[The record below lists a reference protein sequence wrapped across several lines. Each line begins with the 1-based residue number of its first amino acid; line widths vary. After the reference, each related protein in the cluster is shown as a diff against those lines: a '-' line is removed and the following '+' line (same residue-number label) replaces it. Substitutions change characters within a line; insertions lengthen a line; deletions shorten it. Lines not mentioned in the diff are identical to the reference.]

1 MISFAAFRAPN
12 EILFGP
18 GHVASLA
25 PVAAR
30 LGSRAYVCTDA
41 RLVADPRIAK
51 ALRDLS
57 AAGLRVEVDDSTQPE
72 LPAEQ
77 VAASVARARRHRPDV
92 VVGIGGGSCLDLAK
106 VVAALVTHGGEATDY
121 HGESRVPGPVIPV
134 VAVPTTAGTGSEVTP
149 VAVLGHPE
157 RTTKVGMSSRFLI
170 PTVAICDPEL
180 TESCPPGLT
189 AAAGAD
195 ALAHAVEAFTAVE
208 QPADSHLSR
217 RRVFVGKNPLT
228 DQLALFAAGLVA
240 RHLPRAVAAP
250 DRAAREG
257 MMLAALAAGLAFGTA
272 GTAAAHALQYP
283 IGAYTGTSHGVGVGL
298 LLPYVM
304 AFNRPARAAD
314 LATLAAT
321 LRAARA
327 PRADGDTDDALA
339 EDLVADLLAEVG
351 IPATL
356 AALGMPE
363 DKLAWAAEE
372 AMRATRLVENNP
384 RRLDR
389 EAAEAILRAAHA
401 GDRARLAALTDSD
414 LTDES
419 VPAGDARPTG
429 LAADRPTRS
438 RS

>member
-1 MISFAAFRAPN
+1 MTRFAAFRAPN

-41 RLVADPRIAK
+41 RLAADPRIAR
-51 ALRDLS
+51 ALRDL
-57 AAGLRVEVDDSTQPE
+57 ADAGLRVEVDDSTQPE
-72 LPAEQ
+72 LPADQ
-77 VAASVARARRHRPDV
+77 VAASVAKARRHRPDV

-106 VVAALVTHGGEATDY
+106 VIAALVTHGGEATDY

-170 PTVAICDPEL
+170 PAVAICDPEL

-195 ALAHAVEAFTAVE
+195 ALAHAVEAFTAAV
-208 QPADSHLSR
+208 QPADSHLAR

-228 DQLALFAAGLVA
+228 DQLALYAAGLVA
-240 RHLPRAVAAP
+240 RHLTRAVTAP
-250 DRAAREG
+250 DPAAREG

-283 IGAYTGTSHGVGVGL
+283 VGAFTGTSHGVGVGL

-314 LATLAAT
+314 LAALAAA
-321 LRAARA
+321 LRAARDGGEQ
-327 PRADGDTDDALA
+327 RAGDPEPLA
-339 EDLVADLLAEVG
+339 EDLVADLLAGVG

-356 AALGMPE
+356 AELGMPE

-389 EAAEAILRAAHA
+389 DAAETILRAAHR
-401 GDRARLAALTDSD
+401 GDRASLAG
-414 LTDES
+414 
-419 VPAGDARPTG
+419 PAGGTAEPAG
-429 LAADRPTRS
+429 PAADRQTRS